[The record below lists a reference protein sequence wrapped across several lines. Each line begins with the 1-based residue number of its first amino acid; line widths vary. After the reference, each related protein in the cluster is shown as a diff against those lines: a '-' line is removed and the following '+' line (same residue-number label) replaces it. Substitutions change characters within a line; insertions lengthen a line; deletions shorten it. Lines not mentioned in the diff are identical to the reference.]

1 MKTNTKN
8 RVLVFGMAAFL
19 LLMSAVSWF
28 RAPDAYSDSERR
40 TLAQFPLLT
49 PEQILSGQFMSEFE
63 AYTQDQFPMRESF
76 RAMKAWNALFVLKQ
90 KDVNKLYLAGDHIS
104 KLEYPRNERLLNHAA
119 ERFSYLY
126 QTYLQGAK
134 PYLVMVPDKNYF
146 LAEQN
151 GYLTLDYETFFSDFA
166 EKVPFLH
173 PIDVSERLEIDDYYH
188 TDTHW
193 RQEKLTEVAQYIAT
207 HLGVTLPSEYTEHTL
222 EHPFL
227 GVYYGQLALPLPTD
241 TIRYLRN
248 DVIDSFVVTSYDSG
262 MPKQVPL
269 YNAEKGA
276 GKDGYEFFLG
286 GSHAVLTVENPKAE
300 NARELVIFCD
310 SFGTSLSPLLAQGY
324 AKTTLVDIRYIQS
337 SMLNTFVDF
346 EGKDVL
352 FLYSTMMLNNSS
364 AMK

>member
-1 MKTNTKN
+1 MSVNTKN
-8 RVLVFGMAAFL
+8 RVLIFTMAAFL
-19 LLMSAVSWF
+19 FAMSAFSWL

-40 TLAQFPLLT
+40 TLAQFPPLT
-49 PEQILSGQFMSEFE
+49 PEQVLSGQFMAEFE
-63 AYTQDQFPMRESF
+63 SYTQDQFPMREKF
-76 RAMKAWNALFVLKQ
+76 RAMKALGALFVFNQ
-90 KDVNKLYLAGDHIS
+90 KDVNNLYLADGHIS
-104 KLEYPRNERLLNHAA
+104 KIEYPRNDRLFNHAA

-126 QTYLQGAK
+126 QTYLQGTK

-146 LAEQN
+146 LAEKN
-151 GYLTLDYETFFSDFA
+151 GYLSLDYDAFFADFA
-166 EKVPFLH
+166 EKVPFLY
-173 PIDVSERLEIDDYYH
+173 PIDVREKLTIDDYYR

-193 RQEKLTEVAQYIAT
+193 RQENLIELAQSIAA
-207 HLGVTLPSEYTEHTL
+207 HLGVTIPAEYTEHTM
-222 EHPFL
+222 EHPFF
-227 GVYYGQLALPLPTD
+227 GVYHGQLALPLPTD

-248 DVIDSFVVTSYDSG
+248 DVIDSLVVTSYDSG
-262 MPKQVPL
+262 MPKEVPL

-276 GKDGYEFFLG
+276 GKDGYELFLG
-286 GSHAVLTVENPKAE
+286 GSHAVATIENPKAE
-300 NARELVIFCD
+300 TARELVIFCD

-337 SMLNTFVDF
+337 SMVGSFVEF